1 MKMYLGINT
10 AIPIGYNCVA
20 EIFLTRLRQDCLLT
34 KNGSMTD
41 YKIGLMKNLNATGA
55 NKEDFYS
62 VGF

>member
-1 MKMYLGINT
+1 MYLGINT

-20 EIFLTRLRQDCLLT
+20 EIFLTRLRHDCLLT

-55 NKEDFYS
+55 NEEDFYS